1 MRQNLNIV
9 VMKTKTL
16 ILLIAS
22 AALLF
27 PSCQKEK
34 EPVSAGVEISNDIA
48 YSELIYNDTYSTL
61 DIATTGIESVLGT
74 KVAPVDTCPLVMVG
88 ITGTPWPVTVTID
101 YGTGCTGSDDIVRS
115 GKIVI
120 TQSAPRTQAG
130 SVRTLTFNNFY
141 FNGTKLEGTYTVTNE
156 GLNNN
161 SNVVF
166 SIQLTDGKVT
176 LADGMYYTYQ
186 FTREREYLAGF
197 NTKYFWD
204 DECLITG
211 SGSGTGL
218 NGLPFTYTITSALDW
233 KAACRF
239 IVSGIIKTEIEGY
252 DPIYLDYGSGD
263 CDSYATLSQG
273 SVSKDIR
280 LRFYHPRLL
289 GK

>member
-1 MRQNLNIV
+1 
-9 VMKTKTL
+9 MKTKTL

-27 PSCQKEK
+27 TSCQKDK
-34 EPVSAGVEISNDIA
+34 EPVSAGVETSSDIA
-48 YSELIYNDTYSTL
+48 YSELIYNDTYSSL
-61 DIATTGIESVLGT
+61 DIATTGIEYVLGS
-74 KVAPVDTCPLVMVG
+74 KVAPVDSCPLVMVG

-101 YGTGCTGSDDIVRS
+101 YGTGCTGSNDIVRT
-115 GKIVI
+115 GKIII

-156 GLNNN
+156 GLNDN
-161 SNVVF
+161 SHVVF

-176 LADGMYYTYQ
+176 LPDGKYYTYQ

-197 NTKYFWD
+197 STRYFWD

-218 NGLPFTYTITSALDW
+218 NGLPFTYTITSPLDW

-239 IVSGIIKTEIEGY
+239 IVSGVVKTDIEGY
-252 DPIYLDYGSGD
+252 EPIYLDYGNGD
-263 CDSYATLSQG
+263 CDSYATLTQG
-273 SVSKDIR
+273 DVTKTIKLR
-280 LRFYHPRLL
+280 LYHPHIL

>member
-1 MRQNLNIV
+1 
-9 VMKTKTL
+9 MKTKTL
-16 ILLIAS
+16 ILLIAT

-27 PSCQKEK
+27 PSCLKEK
-34 EPVSAGVEISNDIA
+34 EPASAGVETSNDIA
-48 YSELIYNDTYSTL
+48 YSELAYNDTYSTL
-61 DIATTGIESVLGT
+61 DIATSTIESMIGT
-74 KVAPVDTCPLVMVG
+74 KSASVDSCPSVSLMTSG
-88 ITGTPWPVTVTID
+88 SPWPVTVTID
-101 YGTGCTGSDDIVRS
+101 YGTGCTGSDEIVRS

-120 TQSAPRTQAG
+120 TQSAPRAQTG
-130 SVRTLTFNNFY
+130 SVRTLAFNNFY

-239 IVSGIIKTEIEGY
+239 IVSGIIKTEIEGD
-252 DPIYLDYGSGD
+252 DPIYLNYGSGD

-273 SVSKDIR
+273 SVSKEIR

>member
-1 MRQNLNIV
+1 
-9 VMKTKTL
+9 MKTKTL

-22 AALLF
+22 SAMLF

-34 EPVSAGVEISNDIA
+34 EPSPAGVATTNDIA
-48 YSELIYNDTYSTL
+48 YSELVYNDTYSTL
-61 DIATTGIESVLGT
+61 DIATSATESMIGT
-74 KVAPVDTCPLVMVG
+74 KSASVDSCPAVSLVTSG
-88 ITGTPWPVTVTID
+88 SPWPVSVTVD

-115 GKIVI
+115 GKILI
-120 TQSAPRTQAG
+120 TQSAPRAQAG
-130 SVRTLTFNNFY
+130 SVRTLTFDNFY
-141 FNGTKLEGTYTVTNE
+141 FNGTRLEGTYTVTNE
-156 GLNNN
+156 GLNEN

-176 LADGMYYTYQ
+176 LADGSYYTYQ
-186 FTREREYLAGF
+186 FNREREYLSGF

-239 IVSGIIKTEIEGY
+239 IVSGVIKTEVEGY
-252 DPIYLDYGSGD
+252 EPLYLDYGSGD
-263 CDSYATLSQG
+263 CDGYATLTQG
-273 SVSKDIR
+273 SISKDIR
-280 LRFYHPRLL
+280 LRYYHPRLL